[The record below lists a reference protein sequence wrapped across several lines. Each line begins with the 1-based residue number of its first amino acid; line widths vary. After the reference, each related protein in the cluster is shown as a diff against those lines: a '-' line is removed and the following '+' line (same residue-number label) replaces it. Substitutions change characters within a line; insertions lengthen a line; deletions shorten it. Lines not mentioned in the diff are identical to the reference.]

1 MAAPN
6 VRVFNDMNFEEEVMK
21 SSDPV
26 LVDFTATW
34 CGPCKALSPIVDQ
47 VAQELDG
54 KLKVGKLDVDDAP
67 ITASKFGVRGV
78 PTLMLF
84 KNGQRTAQLV
94 GLTSKQKILA
104 MIQG

>member
-1 MAAPN
+1 
-6 VRVFNDMNFEEEVMK
+6 
-21 SSDPV
+21 
-26 LVDFTATW
+26 
-34 CGPCKALSPIVDQ
+34 VDQ
-47 VAQELDG
+47 VAEELVG

-84 KNGQRTAQLV
+84 KNGQRAAQLV

>member
-1 MAAPN
+1 
-6 VRVFNDMNFEEEVMK
+6 
-21 SSDPV
+21 
-26 LVDFTATW
+26 
-34 CGPCKALSPIVDQ
+34 VDQ
-47 VAQELDG
+47 VAEELAG

-84 KNGQRTAQLV
+84 KNGQRAAQLV